1 MKKLLSFIFVATFSL
16 SLFAIDVFSY
26 IPLNGN
32 VKSYTRTDYTITSK
46 FGNYYRTPNV
56 KFVKTFNDSKKEIES
71 SELRLKDSLNY
82 RITSVYDLDGN
93 LTEQFGYDNENE
105 LIWKNVITYKNNL
118 KVDTSEYDAIGIL
131 KGKFIYIYENDKL
144 VDETGYNE
152 KGALILKTI
161 YTYNE
166 NGLLET
172 ESQYVS
178 DGSLDAKIVYTYT
191 DDKKIDSITTYDSY
205 NHNSTQK
212 IFRYGTNGLLN
223 EITTY
228 SAQKE
233 VIERLSLKYDDTQ
246 NITRLSNYKVSQKF
260 GTTVNELIS
269 QSDFSYEFP
278 TYDEK

>member
-16 SLFAIDVFSY
+16 SLFATDIFSY

-56 KFVKTFNDSKKEIES
+56 KFVKTFNASKKEIES
-71 SELRLKDSLNY
+71 SELTPKDSLINK
-82 RITSVYDLDGN
+82 ITSVYDFDGN
-93 LTEQFGYDNENE
+93 LTEQSCFVAENE

-118 KVDTSEYDAIGIL
+118 KTDSSEYDANGIL
-131 KGKFIYIYENDKL
+131 KAKIIYTYENDKL
-144 VDETGYNE
+144 VDETGYDGE
-152 KGALILKTI
+152 GALIWKTI
-161 YTYNE
+161 YKYDE

-172 ESQYVS
+172 ESQYIS
-178 DGSLDAKIVYTYT
+178 DGSLDTKIVYTYT
-191 DDKKIDSITTYDSY
+191 DDNKIDSITTYDSY
-205 NHNSTQK
+205 NHDSKQE

-233 VIERLSLKYDDTQ
+233 VIERLSLKYDDAQ
-246 NITRLSNYKVSQKF
+246 NITRISDYVVSQKF

-269 QSDFSYEFP
+269 QSEFSYGVS
-278 TYDEK
+278 TYDAK